1 MFRMTT
7 RKFLMAKKISIWCIT
22 LKCIMTTRRT
32 TRKGPSWMNKAST
45 VLQMSVLRWERR
57 EGAASECS
65 SGDAVITVEKW
76 TAQLHSI
83 SSGQIDRWLLSGK
96 SSNVFWF
103 RDSGTEEKTGAAIK
117 MLSFPLGVTRME
129 PYSYSQ
135 VCAQSAGNKIR
146 LVISYMSLNPT
157 VQTNIVAEV
166 HLQV

>member
-1 MFRMTT
+1 
-7 RKFLMAKKISIWCIT
+7 MAKKISIWCIT

-65 SGDAVITVEKW
+65 WGDTVITVEKW

-83 SSGQIDRWLLSGK
+83 SSGQIERWLLSGK

-103 RDSGTEEKTGAAIK
+103 RDSGSEEKTGAAIK
-117 MLSFPLGVTRME
+117 MLSFPLGVNKMDGNRKE
-129 PYSYSQ
+129 GFRGSDY
-135 VCAQSAGNKIR
+135 AGCLGDKAREGR
-146 LVISYMSLNPT
+146 LLRWFG
-157 VQTNIVAEV
+157 QE
-166 HLQV
+166 